1 MTELESE
8 LGQLQ
13 QEEQQL
19 MTDLEQLKL
28 EHCQVG
34 EGVSE
39 NLKFL
44 PDFQSLGRLTKK
56 SRSKLNNGRNLKG
69 RKNRYVL
76 FEKEKDKI
84 RQ

>member
-39 NLKFL
+39 NLEFL
-44 PDFQSLGRLTKK
+44 LDFQSLGRLTKN
-56 SRSKLNNGRNLKG
+56 SRSKLNKGRNLKG
-69 RKNRYVL
+69 RKTRYV
-76 FEKEKDKI
+76 FYEKKKKI
-84 RQ
+84 

>member
-1 MTELESE
+1 MAELESE

-39 NLKFL
+39 NLEF
-44 PDFQSLGRLTKK
+44 
-56 SRSKLNNGRNLKG
+56 
-69 RKNRYVL
+69 
-76 FEKEKDKI
+76 
-84 RQ
+84 